1 MIFAQPLTVVQIP
14 PLAVELGIGDDGE
27 IVFQTYTVGEPTQG
41 AGRAPEILV
50 FPGAVQRGGV
60 VINVIMNVRPVGV
73 GGNEKGVF
81 PLRPAHGRL
90 IAYAVCLLRR
100 NLSRLEGLPDLIT
113 QHVGVPALLP
123 ARDGFVSGLGKQKL
137 RISGLRVALIGR
149 DQFPVSGFLRALSI
163 VETVFQR
170 LRYGFAPADMVG
182 FEKCGRRKI
191 TSSTAKG
198 KAAAAAL
205 GHFVPKLSVCNKAF
219 ERFVQPVQLSN
230 EPVRQRGQ
238 AVGGHEERAHK
249 SDDGG

>member
-1 MIFAQPLTVVQIP
+1 MQKAA
-14 PLAVELGIGDDGE
+14 LAVELGIGDDGE

-90 IAYAVCLLRR
+90 IAHAVCLLRR

-137 RISGLRVALIGR
+137 RISGLRVALIGG

-170 LRYGFAPADMVG
+170 LRYGFASADMMG

-198 KAAAAAL
+198 KAAAEAAAAAL

-238 AVGGHEERAHK
+238 AVGGDEERAHK

>member
-1 MIFAQPLTVVQIP
+1 MLGAPVLPCIAASSFGVQPRRHHRRL
-14 PLAVELGIGDDGE
+14 PLWYCIISRIRV
-27 IVFQTYTVGEPTQG
+27 
-41 AGRAPEILV
+41 
-50 FPGAVQRGGV
+50 
-60 VINVIMNVRPVGV
+60 
-73 GGNEKGVF
+73 
-81 PLRPAHGRL
+81 
-90 IAYAVCLLRR
+90 AYAVCLLRR

-191 TSSTAKG
+191 TSSTAKERR
-198 KAAAAAL
+198 L
-205 GHFVPKLSVCNKAF
+205 PKQPPQLWDTLSRSCQFAIKPLRDSFSPSSFPMSQSASAG
-219 ERFVQPVQLSN
+219 RP
-230 EPVRQRGQ
+230 
-238 AVGGHEERAHK
+238 
-249 SDDGG
+249 

>member
-1 MIFAQPLTVVQIP
+1 MQKAA
-14 PLAVELGIGDDGE
+14 LAVELGIGDDGE

-73 GGNEKGVF
+73 GGNEKGVLA
-81 PLRPAHGRL
+81 LRPAHGRL
-90 IAYAVCLLRR
+90 IAHAVCLLRR
-100 NLSRLEGLPDLIT
+100 NLSRLEGLPDLIA

-123 ARDGFVSGLGKQKL
+123 ARDGFVSGLGKQEL

-198 KAAAAAL
+198 KAAAEAAAAAL